1 MSGSD
6 IAANFSQCLLTTEST
21 EGTEKP
27 KLGAR
32 GWGLGQFQTLNAELL
47 SSFSPQPAA
56 LRLRT
61 AALALYL
68 GSPAICCFKA
78 SAMEASEPNSF

>member
-1 MSGSD
+1 VPIDHGEHEGHRETGKLKLE
-6 IAANFSQCLLTTEST
+6 IANA
-21 EGTEKP
+21 

-32 GWGLGQFQTLNAELL
+32 GWGLGQFQTLNSELL
-47 SSFSPQPAA
+47 SSFSPLPTA

-61 AALALYL
+61 AALALYW

-78 SAMEASEPNSF
+78 PEMEASEPNSF